1 MKSRNLTPIFLAL
14 VLTANLAA
22 CGGDTPSGNNI
33 DTNPDSGET
42 NSTETTDDGLAHDD
56 LGDIRFD
63 GETFNM
69 WLAYEELAG
78 YIMEETTGDVFDDAV
93 FARNM
98 AVEERLGVKIEYY
111 ISGYDFGGGGYAQGF
126 KDIRNYVMSGDT
138 TFDVFEHVQNGLA
151 GGCIDDGLFV
161 DWNDVPNVDLTKEY
175 WYRNAIDNINY
186 GENLYRVVGFYEN
199 AILAATNCI
208 FFNKRIFEENDVA
221 FPYAQALAGTWT
233 IDSLMKI
240 ITQTTA
246 DLNGDTALDRTI
258 DQFGYLGRS
267 YNTPPALLIA
277 LGGDCIARD
286 ENNMPKDVI
295 MTERNSDIIDRL
307 LALNNPVEG
316 TEIIGDTAEMRQLF
330 IDAHTATV
338 HGELGYANDYFRDM
352 KDDFGFVPYPKF
364 DEKQENYCS
373 YIRGSAPLTYI
384 PSTNTGKNLEMTG
397 AVLEVM
403 ACESYNR
410 VVPAYVDVVLTTK
423 VTRDTESEQMVPII
437 LDSASFYDH
446 VLVDFDVVNCYFNNT
461 TLAVEYAKHEGYVKS
476 VIETLTKTYTK

>member
-1 MKSRNLTPIFLAL
+1 MKSRNFTLIFLAL

-22 CGGDTPSGNNI
+22 CGGDAPSGNNI
-33 DTNPDSGET
+33 DTNPASGET

-69 WLAYEELAG
+69 WLPYKEIPG
-78 YIMEETTGDVFDDAV
+78 YVMEETTGDVFDDAIY
-93 FARNM
+93 ARNM
-98 AVEERLGVKIEYY
+98 AVEERLGVKIEYTY
-111 ISGYDFGGGGYAQGF
+111 SGHPYTGGGYAQGF
-126 KDIRNYVMSGDT
+126 TDIRNYVMSADT

-161 DWNDVPNVDLTKEY
+161 DWNLVPNVDLTREY
-175 WYRNAIDNINY
+175 WYQNAIDNINY
-186 GENLYRVVGFYEN
+186 GKKLFRVVGFYEN
-199 AILAATNCI
+199 SILSATNCI
-208 FFNKRIFEENDVA
+208 FFNKRIFDENKVEY
-221 FPYAQALAGTWT
+221 PYADVLAGKWT

-240 ITQTTA
+240 ITQTTD
-246 DLNGDTALDRTI
+246 DLNGDTTLDRKV

-286 ENNMPKDVI
+286 ESNLPKDVI
-295 MTERNSDIIDRL
+295 MTERNSDIVDRL

-338 HGELGYANDYFRDM
+338 HGELGYANDHFREM
-352 KDDFGFVPYPKF
+352 KDNFGFVPYPKF
-364 DEKQENYCS
+364 DEKQEDYCS

-384 PSTNTGKNLEMTG
+384 PVTNTGKNLEMTG

-403 ACESYNR
+403 A
-410 VVPAYVDVVLTTK
+410 
-423 VTRDTESEQMVPII
+423 
-437 LDSASFYDH
+437 
-446 VLVDFDVVNCYFNNT
+446 
-461 TLAVEYAKHEGYVKS
+461 
-476 VIETLTKTYTK
+476 